1 MATIRK
7 EITLGN
13 TPDRVWN
20 VVRDTGEL
28 HTRFCPGFVTDTVL
42 ENNGAS
48 RMVTFGNGMKA
59 REWIVTL
66 DEAARRL
73 AYSVERNERLTHHNA
88 SFQVIP
94 ENGGCRLIWIADLLP
109 DEMAG
114 AIGGMME
121 QGMAAAK
128 AALEKA

>member
-7 EITLGN
+7 EISLGN
-13 TPDRVWN
+13 TPDRVWD
-20 VVRDTGEL
+20 VVRDTGAL

-42 ENNGAS
+42 ENGGAS
-48 RMVTFGNGMKA
+48 RMVSFGNGMKA

-73 AYSVERNERLTHHNA
+73 AYSVERNERLIHHNA

-94 ENGGCRLIWIADLLP
+94 EASGCRLVWIADLLP
-109 DEMAG
+109 NEMAG
-114 AIGGMME
+114 AITGMME
-121 QGMAAAK
+121 QGMIAAK

>member
-7 EITLGN
+7 EITLEN
-13 TPDRVWN
+13 APDRVWN
-20 VVRDTGEL
+20 VVRDTGAI
-28 HTRFCPGFVTDTVL
+28 HTRFCPGFVTNTVL

-48 RMVTFGNGMKA
+48 RVVTFGNGMQA

-66 DEAARRL
+66 DETARRL

-94 ENGGCRLIWIADLLP
+94 EGKGCRLVWIADLLP
-109 DEMAG
+109 DAMAN
-114 AIGGMME
+114 AIAGMME
-121 QGMAAAK
+121 QGMIAAK
-128 AALEKA
+128 VALEKA